1 MKNIV
6 KSVVSFVVVVGL
18 IGLGLLYFSE
28 LTERKDSK
36 EKFAAFYETEDDID
50 VLFLGSS
57 HVLNGI
63 FPMELWNEYGI
74 VSYNMAGH
82 GNRMAMNYWVLKN
95 ALDYTSPKLVVLD
108 ACMLASDEKISSLE
122 QLHISTDHIPY
133 SQTKVDMINDL
144 VEEEERKS
152 DFLWKFSTYHHR
164 WNELEEK
171 DFTGE
176 ITPEKG
182 AESRIDVAVPLEME
196 YVESDYIMPKEDGAG
211 VEYACKIIEECQEQG
226 IDILITY

>member
-211 VEYACKIIEECQEQG
+211 VEYAYKIIEECQEQG